1 MTQYNLKQEL
11 VDHRLD
17 KQSALGQKERAI
29 QGLRAISATFW
40 RALMKSPG
48 SCGPCWESVTAPTP
62 GLYLGL
68 SRLLCEGLSSKEEAS
83 VIFHPQTL
91 NKWWLSLWGLSF

>member
-29 QGLRAISATFW
+29 QGLRAISATF
-40 RALMKSPG
+40 
-48 SCGPCWESVTAPTP
+48 
-62 GLYLGL
+62 
-68 SRLLCEGLSSKEEAS
+68 
-83 VIFHPQTL
+83 
-91 NKWWLSLWGLSF
+91 